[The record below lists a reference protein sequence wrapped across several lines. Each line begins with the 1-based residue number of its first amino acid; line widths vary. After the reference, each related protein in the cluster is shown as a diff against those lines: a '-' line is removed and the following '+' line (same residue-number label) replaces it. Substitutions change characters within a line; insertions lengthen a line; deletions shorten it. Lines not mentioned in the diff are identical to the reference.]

1 MQSLYKVI
9 KNASIVNVGKK
20 EIITQYSPPEEKEV
34 EVKKEVNAKE
44 FIDNYESLAKTML
57 ENSRKKGEQILSKAY
72 EEAQRIED
80 EAYPKAYEKGYEEGK
95 EKGYNDAYEE
105 AYTKNIEKATKEK
118 ESMLKE
124 AETISENIIR
134 SAKEEYIKYLEKK
147 KIEIKRLVE
156 NIIENTLKSE
166 IKDSDSLNNMIIE
179 VVENEKNSKTIIIR
193 CRSLYKDEVE
203 SKINL
208 WKEQNVFKG
217 DIFIIGDDSL
227 EEGKAIIEKDNGK
240 IIISME
246 FILEKIKEIL
256 CL

>member
-9 KNASIVNVGKK
+9 KNTSIVSGGKK
-20 EIITQYSPPEEKEV
+20 EIITEYLPPEEKEV
-34 EVKKEVNAKE
+34 QVQKETNAKD
-44 FIDNYESLAKTML
+44 FIDSYEILAKTML

-72 EEAQRIED
+72 EEAQRIEN
-80 EAYPKAYEKGYEEGK
+80 EVYPKAYQKGYEEGK

-105 AYTKNIEKATKEK
+105 AYTKNIEQAIREK

-134 SAKEEYIKYLEKK
+134 DAKEEYIKYLEDKK
-147 KIEIKRLVE
+147 TEIKKLVE
-156 NIIENTLKSE
+156 NIIENTLKKE
-166 IKDSDSLNNMIIE
+166 VKDSDSLNNMIIE
-179 VVENEKNSKTIIIR
+179 AIENEKNSKTIIIR
-193 CRSLYKDEVE
+193 CRSLYKGDVQ

-208 WKEQNVFKG
+208 WKEQSIFKG

-256 CL
+256 SL